1 MSAPGG
7 EAARASVSPPGVG
20 STPSGSAWRGHGWL
34 EGARVLVT
42 GAAGF
47 IGSAACR
54 RLLALG
60 AEVVGVDSMDAG
72 LYPADLKADRL
83 RGLLEAAPG
92 APGSFRFER
101 MDVSSPGAVEALLA
115 SLGWPDGGWVCLH
128 AAAQAGVRRS
138 IEHPRPYW
146 SSNCAGWGEVL
157 EAARKRGCAH
167 LVWAS
172 SSSVYGD
179 RREPGAFSE
188 ADGPTTAPRSL
199 YAATKVA
206 GEAAAAAYAHLHRL
220 PITGLRFF
228 TVYGPWGRPDMAVW
242 GFTRSIE
249 LGEPVRV
256 FDGGRVARDWTHVD
270 DVVEGVLRVLGCP
283 PRGEGT
289 DAPCRVLNIGR
300 GEPTPVGEMLDLLE
314 GHLGRRAVREMVG
327 PQPGDVR
334 VTWAD
339 TTALRELTGYAPR
352 VSLDEGL
359 RGWVDWWRSEGPG
372 AERS

>member
-1 MSAPGG
+1 MSAPGEPRPG
-7 EAARASVSPPGVG
+7 AKVSQPDGPTGAPGG
-20 STPSGSAWRGHGWL
+20 AWRGHGWL
-34 EGARVLVT
+34 AGARVLVT

-47 IGSAACR
+47 IGAAACG

-60 AEVVGVDSMDAG
+60 AEVVGVDSMDGG
-72 LYPADLKADRL
+72 LYPSSLKARRLDRL
-83 RGLLEAAPG
+83 REGASG

-101 MDVSSPGAVEALLA
+101 LSVQSPGVLERLLA
-115 SLGWPDGGWVCLH
+115 ELGWPEGGWVCLH
-128 AAAQAGVRRS
+128 LAAQAGVRRS

-146 SSNCAGWGEVL
+146 DSNCAGWGEVL

-167 LVWAS
+167 LAWAS

-179 RREPGAFSE
+179 RREGGAFRE
-188 ADGPTTAPRSL
+188 ADGPTGAPRSL

-206 GEAAAAAYAHLHRL
+206 GEASAAAYAHLHGL
-220 PITGLRFF
+220 PVTGLRFF

-242 GFTRSIE
+242 GFTRAIE
-249 LGEPVRV
+249 RGEVIRV
-256 FDGGRVARDWTHVD
+256 FDRGRVARDWTHVD

-314 GHLGRRAVREMVG
+314 GHLGRPAVREEVG

-339 TTALRELTGYAPR
+339 TTALRELTGWSPQ
-352 VSLDEGL
+352 VGLDEGL
-359 RGWVDWWRSEGPG
+359 RRWVEWWRAVDGGNLIP
-372 AERS
+372 